1 MKQHGER
8 TRAEPSA
15 RIDWPHIR
23 LQQTGTALSFVD
35 RRNSK
40 LAERTDRGFIR
51 PFNIPNRDISK
62 HQRAP
67 IRDIRLKFYGGYGSI
82 FHAPHFH
89 PVFQSRDLASHDRE
103 DGMKK

>member
-1 MKQHGER
+1 MKQHGDR

-23 LQQTGTALSFVD
+23 LQQTRAALSLVN

-51 PFNIPNRDISK
+51 PFNISHRDISR

-67 IRDIRLKFYGGYGSI
+67 IRDIRLKFM
-82 FHAPHFH
+82 
-89 PVFQSRDLASHDRE
+89 V
-103 DGMKK
+103 